1 LSKATAARNSSPAL
15 AASPGLKLASTW
27 VRSVEAGGDKPLIE
41 GWCQQRYRVAA
52 GCHALT
58 NEDIM
63 GRLLEIVTPLHK
75 ATKRDVLAR
84 MNDDKVHCMMKA
96 KEYEFDYWDGDRRY
110 GYGGYKF
117 IEGRWAPVAQALIDI
132 YGLRNGSKVLDVGC
146 GKAFLLYEMKKILP
160 DLQIAGFDI
169 SKHGLAE
176 ARDNIKPY
184 LFRYRAQD
192 RYPYGDKAF
201 DLVIS
206 LGTFHNL
213 RLFELETAVQEVERV
228 GKNKY
233 IMVEAYRNELE
244 QFNLECWALTAESI
258 LHTSEWIW
266 LYNHFGYTGDY
277 EFIYF
282 E

>member
-1 LSKATAARNSSPAL
+1 
-15 AASPGLKLASTW
+15 
-27 VRSVEAGGDKPLIE
+27 
-41 GWCQQRYRVAA
+41 
-52 GCHALT
+52 
-58 NEDIM
+58 M

-75 ATKRDVLAR
+75 ATKRDYIGR
-84 MNDDKVHCMMKA
+84 MTDDKVTCMIKA

-110 GYGGYKF
+110 GYGGYRYM
-117 IEGRWAPVAQALIDI
+117 EGRWTPVAQALIGI
-132 YGLRNGSKVLDVGC
+132 YGLTDGSKVLDVGC

-160 DLQIAGFDI
+160 GLQVTGFDI

-176 ARDNIKPY
+176 SKPNIRPH
-184 LFRYRAQD
+184 LFLYRAQD
-192 RYPYGDKAF
+192 AYPFGDKQF

-206 LGTFHNL
+206 LGTLHNL
-213 RLFELETAVQEVERV
+213 RVFELETAVKEIERV

-233 IMVEAYRNELE
+233 IMVEGYRNELE
-244 QFNLECWALTAESI
+244 LFNLECWALTAES
-258 LHTSEWIW
+258 LFHTSEWIW